1 MLIALCTKTCIKPCN
16 LRMGVWFFERRRVR
30 AVVSVWGQYRAAFYP
45 LVTVLISAL
54 ITMLMP
60 LSAKAGLT
68 SEPVLLVAWNV
79 RPPFQY
85 IENGIEKGERLER
98 VKQIFTLTKIPFTLV
113 QEPPKRIWNQYAAG
127 VKNYCSFDWYRLP
140 EREALV
146 QFSIPLEKN
155 TAYSVLSNTQ
165 SYAKVA
171 AHSNLKSLLSDTS
184 LTFGMVDS
192 ASYGPELEAM
202 IRESKN
208 KQERHSVLPMIMAR
222 MIGANRASFM
232 LIEKAGWDFLK
243 DSDSYFRQTRIV
255 EMGGIPKG
263 LESYIVCSKDVSAE
277 KIAKINDAI
286 RQLAK
291 PVSTS
296 K

>member
-1 MLIALCTKTCIKPCN
+1 MMFIKIF
-16 LRMGVWFFERRRVR
+16 LKSGSDLGLLSGLFF
-30 AVVSVWGQYRAAFYP
+30 
-45 LVTVLISAL
+45 L
-54 ITMLMP
+54 LM
-60 LSAKAGLT
+60 LSADAFAEL
-68 SEPVLLVAWNV
+68 PIVVAWNA

-85 IENGIEKGERLER
+85 MENGVEKGARLER
-98 VKQIFTLTKIPFTLV
+98 VKQILNMTQIPFSLV

-155 TAYSVLSNTQ
+155 TGYSVLANIN
-165 SYAKVA
+165 SYDKVA
-171 AHSNLKSLLSDTS
+171 AHKNLKSLLTDSS

-202 IRESKN
+202 IKLSKN

-232 LIEKAGWDFLK
+232 LIEKAAWDFLK
-243 DSDSYFRQTRIV
+243 DSDTYFQQTRIV
-255 EMGGIPKG
+255 EISGIPKG
-263 LESYIVCSKDVSAE
+263 LDSHIVCSKDVAPVTMT
-277 KIAKINDAI
+277 KINEAI
-286 RQLAK
+286 RLLSK
-291 PVSTS
+291 PASHT